1 MPKMESSA
9 ARNVL
14 LVILAMAVGLA
25 LGAVAKL
32 SFGYGISGTNS
43 NAATHDIESDAGS
56 G

>member
-1 MPKMESSA
+1 MPRREGRV

-14 LVILAMAVGLA
+14 LVVLAIAVGLA

-32 SFGYGISGTNS
+32 SFGYAISGTDN
-43 NAATHDIESDAGS
+43 NAANQDLQFNAGS

>member
-1 MPKMESSA
+1 MPRREGRV

-32 SFGYGISGTNS
+32 SFGYAISGTDN
-43 NAATHDIESDAGS
+43 NAANQDLESNAGS